1 MNMKFLVVDDEKDVE
16 MLFRQK
22 FRKEVKQ
29 GLIELDFAFSGQE
42 ALELLRSKQPPDVV
56 YIFSDINMPGM
67 TGFEL
72 LKAVKEQFPQIK
84 VSMISAYGDN
94 DNYERA
100 INSGAKEFFT
110 KPIDF
115 DSLKK
120 ELHQLIEESNK

>member
-1 MNMKFLVVDDEKDVE
+1 MKFLVVDDEKDVE

-22 FRKEVKQ
+22 FRKEVRK
-29 GLIELDFAFSGQE
+29 GLVELEFAFSGKE
-42 ALELLRSKQPPDVV
+42 ALELLHSKQPPEVV

-72 LKAVKEQFPQIK
+72 LEKVNSQFPQIK

-115 DSLKK
+115 NSLK
-120 ELHQLIEESNK
+120 EEMYRILNSKN